1 MAINYNEEEFG
12 LQVPNNNQGIME
24 VADAYTTPTA
34 GDYGFSLIELDRL
47 KRGGYNPGEVSN
59 WENKED
65 VQSLIRS
72 LEPTAMAI
80 SNYDEVFG
88 PKRMTDAFGTTHTLA
103 AANKPDLYTG
113 TMDTTTGQPTGTIDV
128 GFQNALR
135 DAAMAEQLQAN
146 QLNQDYG
153 QFFRNR
159 PVNERNFMSPIKEGI
174 GSFKTNVGQ
183 KVGQGWDFAQQLP
196 GMAMSALSGIPGIG
210 MAMGLLRNMARPDS
224 PYQAFQKQ
232 TFKDMGWQG
241 ESNKDPWGK
250 NIRSWKDNYDVRDQW
265 GDLMGTKLGQNY
277 GYEQAFADGVITDA
291 EIEAMMGE
299 GLAGGDYKGTGK
311 FKGGLK
317 GWQLNRLIG
326 LSDAAKKAQAWKD
339 KKAAEK
345 ILTNKMKNIDTG
357 GGKTTTYTPPTK
369 QGTTGS
375 WTPGGTY
382 TGGGAGWSPAGKSPS
397 SSGYSRGSYGGRG
410 HHWAKGGRV
419 GYANGG
425 LASLFTRRG

>member
-80 SNYDEVFG
+80 SNYDDLFG
-88 PKRMTDAFGTTHTLA
+88 PKTMTDAFGTTHTLA

-113 TMDTTTGQPTGTIDV
+113 DISAKTGQRLRDPFAP
-128 GFQNALR
+128 FQNEMVGPNPHDPSVYDRYGNIQMALE
-135 DAAMAEQLQAN
+135 DQDFYEDPKGLAQLFQNLDPSAWGTALKN
-146 QLNQDYG
+146 
-153 QFFRNR
+153 
-159 PVNERNFMSPIKEGI
+159 KA
-174 GSFKTNVGQ
+174 
-183 KVGQGWDFAQQLP
+183 GQGWDFAKQIP
-196 GMAMSALSGIPGIG
+196 GMAMGALSGIPGIG
-210 MAMGLLRNMARPDS
+210 MAMGLLSKLGKPDT
-224 PYQAFQKQ
+224 PYQKFQKQ
-232 TFKDMGWQG
+232 MFEDMGWQG

-250 NIRSWKDNYDVRDQW
+250 NINSAFGDYDVTEQW
-265 GDLMGTKLGQNY
+265 GDLMGSKLGDNY
-277 GYEQAFADGVITDA
+277 GYKDAFADGVLDQNELDKMKA
-291 EIEAMMGE
+291 A
-299 GLAGGDYKGTGK
+299 
-311 FKGGLK
+311 GLK
-317 GWQLNRLIG
+317 GWQLNRAIG
-326 LSDAAKKAQAWKD
+326 LSTAAKKAQAWKD
-339 KKAAEK
+339 KKAQEK
-345 ILTNKMKNIDTG
+345 IITNQMKNIDTG
-357 GGKTTTYTPPTK
+357 GGKTTTYTPTGNYGKK

-375 WTPGGTY
+375 WTPGGSY
-382 TGGGAGWSPAGKSPS
+382 QGAKSSPK
-397 SSGYSRGSYGGRG
+397 GYSSRSHSGGNYGGQ
-410 HHWAKGGRV
+410 HHWARGGRV